1 MAEFSNRIYGPT
13 YKCIYKLQTGAP
25 TLNTCPFF
33 FGGGG
38 CAKNC
43 SIKTHNMCLLISVKY
58 FEKYKILDYSI
69 CITYC
74 L

>member
-33 FGGGG
+33 LGGG

-43 SIKTHNMCLLISVKY
+43 SIKTHNMRLLISVKY

-69 CITYC
+69 SITYC